1 MLTWLDRLSSRLV
14 LGALAPVVLFL
25 TGWWGTLAV
34 LGDSPA
40 IGPAALGGLALGLA
54 LDFTLLRP
62 RLDSLFDLGPVA
74 LCGLAAFYSVMIYG
88 FFMGLPVFNVLVGLV
103 GGYVAGRSAVR
114 HGLAPERAAR
124 EARITAT
131 VSTSVLALLC
141 VATAWMALR
150 EPTIGSQLRGMLGL
164 PFEVTMPMV
173 YATIVC
179 GGASLLAAEY
189 GGTILAARRV
199 GPRLQAC

>member
-1 MLTWLDRLSSRLV
+1 MLTWLDRMASRLV
-14 LGALAPVVLFL
+14 LGVIAPVVLFL
-25 TGWWGTLAV
+25 TGWWGTLAL

-40 IGPAALGGLALGLA
+40 IAPAALGGLVLGLV
-54 LDFTLLRP
+54 LDLTLLRP

-74 LCGLAAFYSVMIYG
+74 LCGLAAFYSIMIYG
-88 FFMGLPVFNVLVGLV
+88 FFMGLPVFNVLVGVV

-114 HGLAPERAAR
+114 HGLAPERAVRA
-124 EARITAT
+124 ARITAA

-164 PFEVTMPMV
+164 PFEVTMPMIS
-173 YATIVC
+173 ATIFC
-179 GGASLLAAEY
+179 GGASLLASEY
-189 GGTILAARRV
+189 CGTILTARRV
-199 GPRLQAC
+199 GPRPQA